1 MPVAVKA
8 LDLARDLVRFDTI
21 NPPGH
26 ERACA
31 RHLARLLETGG
42 FAVTEHEFAEGRTSL
57 IARIGGSADALPL
70 CFTGHLDT
78 VPLGARP
85 WRGDA
90 LAGDV
95 GNGQLYGRGS
105 SDMKAG
111 LAAFVVVALA
121 LAPRLRTSPGL
132 VLVIT
137 AGEETGC
144 QGAQYLAGVTG
155 ALGRAGAIVIAEPT
169 DNYPLVGH
177 KGAMWLTARA
187 SGVTAHASMP
197 EQGVNAIYKAARAI
211 SRLETFRFG
220 VAPHPVLGG
229 PTLNVG
235 TFHGGLNANSVPD
248 AAEFSLDVRTIPE
261 LLPHAEL
268 ARTLAKHA
276 GDDVVLEPVR
286 DVLPMWSDPDD
297 PWIQRVFEATAP
309 FLDGRARPRAAP
321 YATDGSVLSA
331 TYKAPAVILGPGEAA
346 QAHQTDEYCRL
357 DRIDQ
362 AVELYTELARHWC
375 RV

>member
-1 MPVAVKA
+1 MPVAVNA

-31 RHLARLLETGG
+31 RHLAGLLEAGG

-57 IARIGGSADALPL
+57 VARIGGSADARPL

-95 GNGQLYGRGS
+95 GAGQLYGRGT

-144 QGAQYLAGVTG
+144 QGAQYLAGVAG

-169 DNYPLVGH
+169 GNYPLVGH

-187 SGVTAHASMP
+187 TGVTAHASMP

-211 SRLETFRFG
+211 SRLEAFRFG
-220 VAPHPVLGG
+220 VAAHPVLGG

-235 TFHGGLNANSVPD
+235 TVHGGLNANSVPD
-248 AAEFSLDVRTIPE
+248 AAEFSVDVRTIPE
-261 LLPHAEL
+261 LLPHPDL

-276 GDDVVLEPVR
+276 GDEVVLEPLR

-297 PWIQRVFEATAP
+297 PWIQRVFDATAP
-309 FLDGRARPRAAP
+309 FLDGRPRPRAAP
-321 YATDGSVLSA
+321 YATDGSVLSV
-331 TYKAPAVILGPGEAA
+331 TYGAPAVILGPGEAA

>member
-1 MPVAVKA
+1 MNAT
-8 LDLARDLVRFDTI
+8 DLARDLLRFDTI

-31 RHLARLLETGG
+31 LHLARLLEAGG

-57 IARIGGSADALPL
+57 VARIGGSADALPL

-95 GNGQLYGRGS
+95 DNGQLYGRGS

-121 LAPRLRTSPGL
+121 LAPRLRATPGL

-144 QGAQYLAGVTG
+144 QGAQYLAQVAG

-187 SGVTAHASMP
+187 TGVTAHASMP
-197 EQGVNAIYKAARAI
+197 EQGVNAIYKAARAVG
-211 SRLETFRFG
+211 RLEAFRFG
-220 VAPHPVLGG
+220 VEPHPVLGG

-235 TFHGGLNANSVPD
+235 TFQGGLNANSVPD
-248 AAEFSLDVRTIPE
+248 AAEFSLDVRTIPA
-261 LLPHAEL
+261 LLPHPALAATL
-268 ARTLAKHA
+268 ARFA
-276 GDDVVLEPVR
+276 GDEVTLEPLR

-297 PWIQRVFEATAP
+297 PWIQRVFDVTAP
-309 FLDGRARPRAAP
+309 FLEGRPRPRAAP
-321 YATDGSVLSA
+321 YATDGSVLST
-331 TYKAPAVILGPGEAA
+331 TYRAPAVILGPGEAA

-362 AVELYTELARHWC
+362 AVELYTDLARHWC
-375 RV
+375 RL